1 MGKIIKVIIVEDT
14 PVVSLALKKIL
25 KTSPDIEVVGSAV
38 NGAEGFKLTQELNP
52 DLVMTDLNMPVMNG
66 LEMTKKIMAE
76 IPKPILVVS
85 DAVGEGHENNVFH
98 LLQAGA
104 LDVYPKPKGGVGD
117 FATIGEELIK
127 KVKVLSGVV
136 VFRKRDLSSSL
147 NTQSVT
153 SEPTKSETS
162 SGFVSPSPPTIQ
174 YSGSSSSN
182 SSIKL
187 VAIGA
192 STGGPPAFQQILPQF
207 PSNFHLPILCIQH
220 ISAGFIEN
228 MVSWLGSCTNLK
240 VKLMEDYEQ
249 AKPGFIY
256 FPKEDSH
263 MIINRDLTLT
273 SNKNPPHKG
282 HRPAVN
288 ETFASIAN
296 QLGDKCIAALLTGM
310 GDDGAEGMKAIKMA
324 GGYTIGQDEASSVVY
339 GMPRVAFEI
348 GGCSEQLPLDKI
360 VPRIITKV
368 S

>member
-1 MGKIIKVIIVEDT
+1 MSKIIKVIIVEDS

-25 KTSPDIEVVGSAV
+25 QTSPELQVLGSAI
-38 NGAEGFKLTQELNP
+38 NGKEGFKLVQELNP
-52 DLVMTDLNMPVMNG
+52 DIVLTDLNMPVMDG
-66 LEMTKKIMAE
+66 LELTKLIMSE

-104 LDVYPKPKGGVGD
+104 LDVYPKPRGGVGD
-117 FATIGEELIK
+117 YATIGAELIK
-127 KVKVLSGVV
+127 KIKVLSGVV
-136 VFRKRDLSSSL
+136 VFRKRNLSSPVGE
-147 NTQSVT
+147 VT
-153 SEPTKSETS
+153 PP
-162 SGFVSPSPPTIQ
+162 PSPVSAPISFSTPAPVS
-174 YSGSSSSN
+174 YSGSSN
-182 SSIKL
+182 STIKL
-187 VAIGA
+187 IAIGA

-220 ISAGFIEN
+220 ISPGFIEN

-273 SNKNPPHKG
+273 SSKNPPHKG

-288 ETFASIAN
+288 ETFFSIAQN
-296 QLGDKCIAALLTGM
+296 LGDKCVAALLTGM
-310 GDDGAEGMKAIKMA
+310 GDDGAEGMKSIKNA
-324 GGYTIGQDEASSVVY
+324 GGYTIGQDEATSVVY
-339 GMPRVAFEI
+339 GMPRVAFEL
-348 GGCSEQLPLDKI
+348 GGCSEVLPLDKI
-360 VPRIITKV
+360 VPRIITKA